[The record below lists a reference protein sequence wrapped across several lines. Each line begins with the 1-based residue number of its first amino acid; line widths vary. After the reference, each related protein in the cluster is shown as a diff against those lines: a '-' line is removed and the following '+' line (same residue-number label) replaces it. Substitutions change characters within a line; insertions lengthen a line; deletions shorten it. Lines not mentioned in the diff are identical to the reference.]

1 MNFIINLSNCV
12 TDQGSSQLS
21 VKITAT
27 KLKMDCFYLDIYFV
41 HWKNKKKLK
50 VLPTHRPQ

>member
-27 KLKMDCFYLDIYFV
+27 KLKMDYFYLDIFCTLE
-41 HWKNKKKLK
+41 K
-50 VLPTHRPQ
+50 